1 MEQVINHSARATR
14 GLTAVFVACFVL
26 LQAMGLIGAS
36 MHGASAHGSS
46 IHAAKAGLV
55 GVQSAALGAHCDG
68 QDQGPAGAHRDHAQC
83 CVLCSANDRDE
94 AAALDIALLAQL
106 VALLSPQD
114 VAATIVH
121 FTKDFSPPEAAGLA
135 SSWSAT
141 APPRHAA

>member
-1 MEQVINHSARATR
+1 MKQGFNHITRATR
-14 GLTAVFVACFVL
+14 GLTAVVVACFVL

-36 MHGASAHGSS
+36 MLGSSAHGSS
-46 IHAAKAGLV
+46 IHVAKAGVV

-68 QDQGPAGAHRDHAQC
+68 QGQGPAGAHRDHAQC
-83 CVLCSANDRDE
+83 CVLCSASDRA
-94 AAALDIALLAQL
+94 AAALDVALLAQI
-106 VALLSPQD
+106 VTLLSPQD

-141 APPRHAA
+141 APPRRAA